1 MQTGALVAALTGAGI
16 VGGIAGALVA
26 QGGPR
31 DSTGSRWEPVPG
43 DAGPSRDPAP
53 DLRGMDESV
62 ARELTALRARLDE
75 LQASVATASA
85 ETTRL
90 QAELVKEREA
100 SAARAKRI
108 ETLESAGA
116 AAAAQGPAF
125 GRAIRSLDGDTIRL
139 EGALSDRMKKSAEL
153 RALPEEERWSKARE
167 ALGLSGGQE
176 EELKAAIKERAEAM
190 RAAVVVENRADNA
203 NPGAGEALTVRMPD
217 MEKIRDARTKY
228 EERVNATL
236 TPEQSKKW
244 RDEGYE
250 SALGVRGGMLASA
263 VVVEGER

>member
-26 QGGPR
+26 QGTAADPARGPVAVTE
-31 DSTGSRWEPVPG
+31 S
-43 DAGPSRDPAP
+43 AP

-75 LQASVATASA
+75 MQASVATASA

-90 QAELVKEREA
+90 QAELVKERDA
-100 SAARAKRI
+100 SAERAKRI
-108 ETLESAGA
+108 EALETAGA
-116 AAAAQGPAF
+116 AAASHAPAL
-125 GRAIRSLDGDTIRL
+125 GRALRSLDGDIRL
-139 EGALSDRMKKSAEL
+139 EGALGDRMKKSAEL
-153 RALPEEERWSKARE
+153 RALPEEERWTKARE

-190 RAAVVVENRADNA
+190 RAAVVVENKADNA
-203 NPGAGEALTVRMPD
+203 SPAAGEGLTVRMPD
-217 MEKIRDARTKY
+217 IEKIRDARTKY

-244 RDEGYE
+244 RDDGYE
-250 SALGVRGGMLASA
+250 AALGVRGAMVASA
-263 VVVEGER
+263 VVVEGDR